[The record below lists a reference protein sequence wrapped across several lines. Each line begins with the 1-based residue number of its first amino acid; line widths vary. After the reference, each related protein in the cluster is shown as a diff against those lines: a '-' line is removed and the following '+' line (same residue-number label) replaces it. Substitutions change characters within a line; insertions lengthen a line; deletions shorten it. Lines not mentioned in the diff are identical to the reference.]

1 MGNKIHLQTVVM
13 VDMDPAVMV
22 DTVDMDTVDTVDLG
36 LMGILDMDMAYMV
49 DMDKLDME
57 DMVRSPPTSTSLVAV
72 TITTP
77 KEMVFSDLT
86 AMVWVTHI

>member
-1 MGNKIHLQTVVM
+1 M
-13 VDMDPAVMV
+13 VDMDTAVMV
-22 DTVDMDTVDTVDLG
+22 DTVDMDTMDMG